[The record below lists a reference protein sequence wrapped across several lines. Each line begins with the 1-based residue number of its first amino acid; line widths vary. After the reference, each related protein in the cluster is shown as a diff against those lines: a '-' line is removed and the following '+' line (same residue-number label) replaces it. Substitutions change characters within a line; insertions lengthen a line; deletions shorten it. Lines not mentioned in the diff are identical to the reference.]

1 MVPVAYHDDRK
12 IARDP
17 GYGESVIFGGRF
29 SSSSLGFLA
38 RLTPVLPRSVKALL
52 TIPVGDV
59 DLQWE
64 L

>member
-1 MVPVAYHDDRK
+1 MVPVAYHDARK

-17 GYGESVIFGGRF
+17 GYGESICFGGRF
-29 SSSSLGFLA
+29 SSSLGSLA
-38 RLTPVLPRSVKALL
+38 RLTPVLLRSVKALL
-52 TIPVGDV
+52 TFPVGDV